1 MSDELPRIRRATAD
15 EVCEDS
21 FLGDMQV
28 QVPIDAPPRVALHRG
43 IDHWG
48 EPLATYGPGDWLW
61 RLRCG
66 DIPLRVGICQHGCP
80 SALFNMYARPDE
92 DEEEAILARLSEM
105 LGGEE

>member
-1 MSDELPRIRRATAD
+1 MGDRLPRIRRATSD
-15 EVCEDS
+15 EVCEEA

-48 EPLATYGPGDWLW
+48 EPQATYGPGDWLW

-66 DIPLRVGICQHGCP
+66 DIPLRVSICQHGCP
-80 SALFNMYARPDE
+80 SALFYMYARLDE
-92 DEEEAILARLSEM
+92 DEEAAILARLSEM
-105 LGGEE
+105 LSGEE